1 MLCFVYAS
9 RRKPNSYLWLTK
21 RDDFSTLPASL
32 TALLG
37 ELRFVLEVELDEQ
50 RKLPV
55 EDAEQVRTHLQA
67 QGWHLQV
74 PPAETLAGANHLAYN
89 LAPSEPKGR

>member
-9 RRKPNSYLWLTK
+9 QRKASSYLWLAK

-32 TALLG
+32 SAMLG

-55 EDAEQVRTHLQA
+55 ENADQVRTHLQV

-74 PPAETLAGANHLAYN
+74 PPAEALAGANHLAYN
-89 LAPSEPKGR
+89 LAPSEPKSR